1 MQEDWVKNCPNG
13 SKTIK
18 VILSAKQGNFYRFCK
33 ADNKVKGSKNPRPN
47 RPNGDKIFRKVTP
60 ERSVA
65 SMGLLFVKKILLE

>member
-1 MQEDWVKNCPNG
+1 MQENWVKNCPNG

-18 VILSAKQGNFYRFCK
+18 AILSAKQGNFYRFCK

-60 ERSVA
+60 SESEANIKLTFRQ
-65 SMGLLFVKKILLE
+65 KILSK